1 MLTSEHSC
9 VDERRTM
16 TSGSREGL
24 DVRFEELLS
33 RCQTKMADQGFGLFV
48 PLSNRQTSSANCVTD
63 VSALPSPGCVFM
75 YLNVVVFLMFCCY
88 LM

>member
-33 RCQTKMADQGFGLFV
+33 RCQTKMADQGFWSVRPSLK
-48 PLSNRQTSSANCVTD
+48 PSNLQCQLRHRRFCSAFTRVR
-63 VSALPSPGCVFM
+63 VYVFKRSC
-75 YLNVVVFLMFCCY
+75 FLMFCCY